1 MKPSLPPPDPHE
13 SLGMAPGEE
22 RPMPAPTAVYAA
34 GPPGPETQRLSKQIL
49 DLRPGAL
56 IVVVRD

>member
-1 MKPSLPPPDPHE
+1 MTPD
-13 SLGMAPGEE
+13 EE

-34 GPPGPETQRLSKQIL
+34 GPPSAQTQGLSKQIL

-56 IVVVRD
+56 IVVFRD